1 MLHESIMG
9 KDESLDQAIR
19 RDIMHG
25 TLPPA
30 SRLRMEDLKARFDVG
45 FSPIREALSRLAGE
59 GLVEFEANRGFRVAP
74 LSQSDLADVAT
85 TRCAVEV
92 AALRLS
98 IARGDEQWE
107 ASLIAAMH
115 LYRRR
120 AAAAFDSAEA
130 LAGWEAAH
138 DALHAALIGACQSPR
153 LLALQRQ
160 LQDQHLR
167 YRRLIV
173 IPQVAGDAHIEEHER
188 LVALALDR
196 NIDAAV
202 AQIERH
208 MMITADALQGAHF
221 WEDVGQPLG

>member
-1 MLHESIMG
+1 MG
-9 KDESLDQAIR
+9 DESLDQAIR

-25 TLPPA
+25 VLAPA
-30 SRLRMEDLKARFDVG
+30 SRLRMDDLKARFDVG
-45 FSPIREALSRLAGE
+45 LSPIREALSRLVGE
-59 GLVEFEANRGFRVAP
+59 GLVEFEANRGFRVSP
-74 LSQSDLADVAT
+74 LSKADLADVAV

-98 IARGDEQWE
+98 IAQGDEQWE
-107 ASLIAAMH
+107 ANLIAAMH

-120 AAAAFDSAEA
+120 APTAFDSAEA
-130 LAGWEAAH
+130 LTAWEAAH
-138 DALHAALIGACQSPR
+138 DALHAALIGACESTR

-173 IPQVAGDAHIEEHER
+173 IPQVAGDVHIEEHER

-196 NIDAAV
+196 NVEAAV
-202 AQIERH
+202 AHIERH
-208 MMITADALQGAHF
+208 MMITVDALQRAHF
-221 WEDVGQPLG
+221 WESTG

>member
-1 MLHESIMG
+1 MG
-9 KDESLDQAIR
+9 DESLDQAIR

-25 TLPPA
+25 VLAPA
-30 SRLRMEDLKARFDVG
+30 SRLRMDDLKARFDVG
-45 FSPIREALSRLAGE
+45 LSPIREALSRLVGE
-59 GLVEFEANRGFRVAP
+59 GLVEFEANRGFRVSP
-74 LSQSDLADVAT
+74 LSKADLADVAV

-98 IARGDEQWE
+98 IAQGDEQWE
-107 ASLIAAMH
+107 ANLIAAMH

-120 AAAAFDSAEA
+120 APTAFDSAEA
-130 LAGWEAAH
+130 LTAWEAAH
-138 DALHAALIGACQSPR
+138 DALHAALIGACESTR

-173 IPQVAGDAHIEEHER
+173 IPQVAGDVHIEEHER

-196 NIDAAV
+196 NVEAAV
-202 AQIERH
+202 AHIERH
-208 MMITADALQGAHF
+208 MMITVDALQGAHF
-221 WEDVGQPLG
+221 WESTG

>member
-1 MLHESIMG
+1 MG
-9 KDESLDQAIR
+9 DESLDQAIR

-25 TLPPA
+25 VLAPA
-30 SRLRMEDLKARFDVG
+30 SRLRMDDLKARFDVG
-45 FSPIREALSRLAGE
+45 LSPIREALSRLVGE
-59 GLVEFEANRGFRVAP
+59 GLVEFEANRGFRVSP
-74 LSQSDLADVAT
+74 LSKADLADVAV

-98 IARGDEQWE
+98 IAQGDEQWE
-107 ASLIAAMH
+107 ANLIAAMH

-120 AAAAFDSAEA
+120 APTAFDSAEA
-130 LAGWEAAH
+130 LTAWEAAH
-138 DALHAALIGACQSPR
+138 DALHAALIGACESTR

-173 IPQVAGDAHIEEHER
+173 IPQVAGDVHIEEHER

-196 NIDAAV
+196 NVEAAV
-202 AQIERH
+202 AHIERH
-208 MMITADALQGAHF
+208 MMITVDALQRAHF
-221 WEDVGQPLG
+221 WESTD